1 MVVVAAAPKPNAA
14 DAVVLAPSEPNAN
27 PAVSSPKKTQ
37 TIDTEC
43 GECWVLQQLWFL
55 LTSVEMERFLTS
67 PRPSRAR
74 SLAKTANQLV

>member
-1 MVVVAAAPKPNAA
+1 MEARDLLPNPDEAVVVAAAPKPNAA

-43 GECWVLQQLWFL
+43 RECWVLQQLWFCSL
-55 LTSVEMERFLTS
+55 
-67 PRPSRAR
+67 SRW
-74 SLAKTANQLV
+74 SGS